1 MLLTATRRLLNLTP
15 STGISRADKA
25 FITTGFHDWKHATGS
40 KGMLLSH
47 NNCLS
52 HKQAVVAW
60 EQFKATSTTGSVA
73 EQLGSNRVEQIRK
86 NRHYIKTVAE
96 VLLLFS
102 KQEMSFR
109 GHDESSESLNAI
121 S

>member
-1 MLLTATRRLLNLTP
+1 MKKDAAYCYPCRLLNLTP
-15 STGISRADKA
+15 STGIGRLDKA

-73 EQLGSNRVEQIRK
+73 EQLGSNRAEQIRK

-96 VLLLFS
+96 VLLLCS
-102 KQEMSFR
+102 KQEIFFEDTMNPV
-109 GHDESSESLNAI
+109 SL
-121 S
+121 